1 MSALKLDHVN
11 IRTADLARSIAFYS
25 EILGLTL
32 GPRPDFGFPGAWLYS
47 GEDAIVHL
55 VGVEAPPAPYRAD
68 QQLEHF
74 ALRGD
79 DLDGF
84 VATLKAEG
92 ISYRPFDVPGTSITQ
107 INLDDPDGNHLHVD
121 FTR

>member
-1 MSALKLDHVN
+1 VAGLRLDHVN
-11 IRTADLARSIAFYS
+11 IRTSDLERAIAFYS
-25 EILGLTL
+25 EILGLKL

-55 VGVEAPPAPYRAD
+55 VGVADPPAPYRAD

-79 DLDGF
+79 DIDAF
-84 VATLKAEG
+84 VALLEAKG
-92 ISYRPFDVPGTSITQ
+92 VPYRPFDVPGTKITQ